1 MTEAENAREQYRAF
15 ISDHFRMAIRRVNA
29 MRDAAIR
36 RNAIHRDRIE
46 MYRKPLH

>member
-1 MTEAENAREQYRAF
+1 MNDEQANKLF
-15 ISDHFRMAIRRVNA
+15 IADYLRMAIRRVNA

-36 RNAIHRDRIE
+36 RNAIHRDRVE